1 MRPRNLELPRRL
13 SGNSAPAGA
22 IPAARVMV
30 SSAKDLRRSALG
42 MAISRGLGGL
52 SRSPGER
59 QKERQVTLQLLGNE
73 EILLCVLMPM
83 LAEFCRDFRMRKQK
97 TNLIRRAFHG
107 MRKQPG
113 VFMDDLNR
121 DAADGGSHHG
131 LFLPQRFGD
140 REPEAFA
147 QTFLY
152 DHRRSALQ
160 RVDF

>member
-73 EILLCVLMPM
+73 EVLLYVLMPM

-97 TNLIRRAFHG
+97 PNLIRGAFERS
-107 MRKQPG
+107 RKQP
-113 VFMDDLNR
+113 
-121 DAADGGSHHG
+121 AALMGG
-131 LFLPQRFGD
+131 
-140 REPEAFA
+140 A
-147 QTFLY
+147 
-152 DHRRSALQ
+152 
-160 RVDF
+160 

>member
-22 IPAARVMV
+22 IPAARVIV

-73 EILLCVLMPM
+73 EILLYVLMPM

-113 VFMDDLNR
+113 VFLDDLNR
-121 DAADGGSHHG
+121 DAAGGRRHAG
-131 LFLPQRFGD
+131 LFLP
-140 REPEAFA
+140 
-147 QTFLY
+147 
-152 DHRRSALQ
+152 RRCGALHHE
-160 RVDF
+160 RGAER

>member
-73 EILLCVLMPM
+73 EILLYVLMPM
-83 LAEFCRDFRMRKQK
+83 LAEFCRDFRMRRSEEHTSELQSHSDLVCRLLLEKKNKDKLQS
-97 TNLIRRAFHG
+97 RR
-107 MRKQPG
+107 R
-113 VFMDDLNR
+113 L
-121 DAADGGSHHG
+121 
-131 LFLPQRFGD
+131 L
-140 REPEAFA
+140 
-147 QTFLY
+147 QTELTVAY
-152 DHRRSALQ
+152 
-160 RVDF
+160 

>member
-59 QKERQVTLQLLGNE
+59 QKEHQVTLQLLGNE
-73 EILLCVLMPM
+73 EILLYVLMPM

-97 TNLIRRAFHG
+97 THLIRRTIHARRNQH
-107 MRKQPG
+107 
-113 VFMDDLNR
+113 DTI
-121 DAADGGSHHG
+121 S
-131 LFLPQRFGD
+131 
-140 REPEAFA
+140 
-147 QTFLY
+147 
-152 DHRRSALQ
+152 DHLHW
-160 RVDF
+160 